1 MNRLIVVIMCLA
13 AFAPP
18 VRAQTTETPEGRLA
32 ALGLTL
38 PAPPQPVGTYV
49 EVVRAGNLL
58 FLAGHGPCDLSAPVA
73 KGKVGRDL
81 TVDQGAAAAR
91 LTALCLLATLK
102 AELGELSR
110 VQRVVKVLGM
120 VNATDDFTQQPR
132 VINGASDLLVAVF
145 GERGR
150 HARSAVG
157 VASLPLN
164 IAVEIEIVVEVVPG
178 PSGWRAHDPARPHPP
193 VVTPARLERPVPA
206 PADAVVL
213 FDGSSL
219 SGWRNRSGGP
229 AGWRVRAGAMEAVAG
244 AGYVF
249 TRQKFGDVQLH
260 VEWAAPVPPK
270 DTGQGRGNSG
280 VFLMEEYE
288 VQVLDSYRNETY
300 ADGQAAAV
308 FGQYPP
314 LANASLPPGEWQTYD
329 IMFRRPRFDPTGA
342 LLAPARLTV
351 VHNGILVQDDVA
363 LWGPTNWLQAEPY
376 AAGPE
381 RGSIGLQDHG
391 NPVRYRNIWVREL
404 ADSMPS
410 PPTPP
415 VAVPLNEALLDRLVG
430 SYATESGESFTI
442 SREGSG
448 LRLGLPGGRSQPLIA
463 RSPTEFALSATAAT
477 LTFDLAADGH
487 PLRATFRM
495 GVDSLVLTPRPAGPS

>member
-1 MNRLIVVIMCLA
+1 MHRFAAVVLWFA
-13 AFAPP
+13 VHAPP
-18 VRAQTTETPEGRLA
+18 LIAQAPETPEARLA

-38 PAPPQPVGTYV
+38 PAPPKPVATYV
-49 EVVRAGNLL
+49 EVTRAGNLL

-81 TVDQGAAAAR
+81 TVEQGAAAAR

-110 VQRVVKVLGM
+110 VERVVKVLGM
-120 VNATDDFTQQPR
+120 VNATDAFTQHPQ

-164 IAVEIEIVVEVVPG
+164 IAVEIEMVVQVAVE
-178 PSGWRAHDPARPHPP
+178 PSGWRAHDSGRPHPP
-193 VVTPARLERPVPA
+193 VITPARLERPAPA

-213 FDGSSL
+213 FDGTSL
-219 SGWRNRSGGP
+219 AGWRNRAGGP
-229 AGWRVRAGAMEAVAG
+229 AGWRIRAGAMEAVAG
-244 AGYVF
+244 AGYVY
-249 TRQKFGDVQLH
+249 TRQTFGDVQLH

-270 DTGQGRGNSG
+270 DTGQARGNSG
-280 VFLMEEYE
+280 VYLMEEYE
-288 VQVLDSYRNETY
+288 VQVLDSYHNDTY

-314 LANASLPPGEWQTYD
+314 LANASLPPGEWQAYD
-329 IMFRRPRFDPTGA
+329 IVFRRPRFDPAGA

-363 LWGPTNWLQAEPY
+363 LRGPTNWLQAERY
-376 AAGPE
+376 AAGPV

-404 ADSMPS
+404 PDSMSS
-410 PPTPP
+410 PPTLPA
-415 VAVPLNEALLDRLVG
+415 AVPLQDALLDRLVG
-430 SYATESGESFTI
+430 RYAGESGMSITI
-442 SREGSG
+442 SHEGDG
-448 LRLGLPGGRSQPLIA
+448 LRLGLPQGRSQPLIA
-463 RSPTEFALSATAAT
+463 RSATEFELSATAAT
-477 LTFDLAADGH
+477 LTFELAVDGH
-487 PLRATFRM
+487 PRSVTFRM
-495 GVDSLVLTPRPAGPS
+495 GDETFVLTPRTAGPS